1 MIRFLSPLWL
11 LGVLPV
17 LGLAGVYVWRQRR
30 RQAFAVRFS
39 NVDLL
44 RAVAPGGIG
53 PYRRHA
59 PALALV
65 LSLFILALGMARPSI
80 DGREPLERATV
91 MVALDVSLSMMSDD
105 VAPSRMQAAQA
116 AAKNF
121 VDQLPGQFNVG
132 LVSFAKTA
140 NVVVSPTKDHA
151 AVVSAIDGLQL
162 AEATATGEAVFT
174 CLDAIAGV
182 PADGAEGAPPA
193 RIVLLSDG
201 YRTFG
206 RSIEDAA
213 AAASTAKV
221 PVSTIAFGTD
231 EGTVNIN
238 GSHQRVPVDRQA
250 LEQLAESTQG
260 FFYEAATAE
269 ALTQVYEDMG
279 SSIGYKTV
287 AKEIGRWF
295 MGIGLLF
302 ALAAAGLSL
311 LWTSRLP

>member
-1 MIRFLSPLWL
+1 MIRFLSPWWL
-11 LGVLPV
+11 LALLPV
-17 LGLAGVYVWRQRR
+17 LALAGAYVLRQLR

-53 PYRRHA
+53 PVRRHA
-59 PALALV
+59 SAVALL
-65 LSLFILALGMARPSI
+65 LSLFILALGMARPSM
-80 DGREPLERATV
+80 DAKEPLERATV
-91 MVALDVSLSMMSDD
+91 MIALDVSLSMMSDD
-105 VAPSRMQAAQA
+105 VSPTRIEAAQQAA
-116 AAKNF
+116 KEF
-121 VDQLPGQFNVG
+121 VLQLPEQFNVG
-132 LVSFAKTA
+132 LVSFAKSA

-151 AVVSAIDGLQL
+151 QVVSAIAGLQL

-182 PADGAEGAPPA
+182 PSDGAEGAPPA

-213 AAASTAKV
+213 AAASAANV

-231 EGTVNIN
+231 DGTVNIN
-238 GSHQRVPVDRQA
+238 GSNQRVPVDRQA

-260 FFYEAATAE
+260 FFYEAATAD
-269 ALTQVYEDMG
+269 ALKQVYQDMG

-287 AKEIGRWF
+287 AKEIGRTF
-295 MGIGLLF
+295 LGLGLLF